1 MKPWAL
7 LSSLGVMDRGEGLRR
22 VQCQEMRRLFF
33 FLVNKRR
40 GRHPRP
46 RKQYAITWEKNQANH
61 PLEVRTSWLPGG
73 RRAWVRRGAGG

>member
-1 MKPWAL
+1 MKPAGIAEFTG
-7 LSSLGVMDRGEGLRR
+7 SNGQRGGSEKSTMSRDA
-22 VQCQEMRRLFF
+22 QTFF